1 MCWALALLAFIVF
14 GGTALSFAETSA
26 NLKALSPRVEIVAS
40 VGGNSVTFRLSQ
52 AITSGLVKS
61 SIAKVQPGDTLGSLL
76 INNGFR
82 FDPVS
87 VRLVYELNPTL
98 RDAEHLKV
106 NKIIH
111 LPNMASPRYSP
122 HFRNVILKMDQDVKQ
137 DLNSLNR
144 LIARQSSGVMAW
156 ADHWAGKESVLHV
169 KTMFQETITNMNRLK
184 IADYALPRETLV
196 STRKGMRAFNSIVT
210 EMIKKNQ
217 IPDSAQVRFFSAV
230 KYNVGRLATAARN
243 TSKNRVPVEVATY
256 LSDGTPQPWLY
267 ICYRY
272 EIEYLYFKAINP
284 NSEPR
289 WSCTRQFGTPTT
301 PAKDM
306 LHWGHRF
313 VIWAD
318 RMGSRVSKFAVIDV
332 EPNTPEGRY
341 TQTLIVK

>member
-14 GGTALSFAETSA
+14 GGAALSFAETSA

-61 SIAKVQPGDTLGSLL
+61 SFAKVQPGDTLGSLL

-98 RDAEHLKV
+98 RDAKHLKV
-106 NKIIH
+106 NEIVH
-111 LPNMASPRYSP
+111 LPSMVSPRYGP

-137 DLNSLNR
+137 DMNSLIR
-144 LIARQSSGVMAW
+144 TLSRQSSGVKTW
-156 ADHWAGKESVLHV
+156 ADTWPENESVLHV
-169 KTMFQETITNMNRLK
+169 KTLLQETITNMNKLK
-184 IADYALPRETLV
+184 ITDYALPRETLEL
-196 STRKGMRAFNSIVT
+196 TGRGMRRFDSIVT
-210 EMIKKNQ
+210 QMIEENQ

-243 TSKNRVPVEVATY
+243 TSKNKVPVEVGTY
-256 LSDGTPQPWLY
+256 LSDGTPQPRLN

-272 EIEYLYFKAINP
+272 EIENLYFKAINP
-284 NSEPR
+284 NSEPS

-306 LHWGHRF
+306 LYWGHRF

-332 EPNTPEGRY
+332 EPNTPDGRY
-341 TQTLIVK
+341 IQNLLVK